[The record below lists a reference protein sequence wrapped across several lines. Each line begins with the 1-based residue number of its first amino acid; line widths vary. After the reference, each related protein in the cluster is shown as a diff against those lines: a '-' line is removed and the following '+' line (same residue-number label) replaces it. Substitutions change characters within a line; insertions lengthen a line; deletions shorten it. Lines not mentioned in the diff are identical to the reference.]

1 MPLEVV
7 YAVGSD
13 AQQAASIT
21 RSFQSAYAGKKSAVL
36 KPLGPSGH
44 MVMADQPARFNAVLK
59 DFLTV

>member
-1 MPLEVV
+1 
-7 YAVGSD
+7 VGSD

-21 RSFQSAYAGKKSAVL
+21 RSFQSAYAGKKSALL